1 MKEYLPENTRT
12 VDFFATLDKE
22 LAFHVLDRL
31 LKTTTDM
38 FRCKIFV
45 FYKEQNQYLYN
56 IISHKPSPTES
67 PLYIFREWDGKYSL
81 LTAFERTKGS
91 SVRHKGK
98 GLRDFVA
105 SIFNITSTTV

>member
-1 MKEYLPENTRT
+1 MKEYLSDNTTT
-12 VDFFATLDKE
+12 VDFFVNLDQE
-22 LAFHVLDRL
+22 VAFNVLDCL
-31 LKTTTDM
+31 LKTTADLLQ
-38 FRCKIFV
+38 CKIVV
-45 FYKEQNQYLYN
+45 FYKEQNEYLY
-56 IISHKPSPTES
+56 IISYKASPTES

-105 SIFNITSTTV
+105 SIFNTTPTTV